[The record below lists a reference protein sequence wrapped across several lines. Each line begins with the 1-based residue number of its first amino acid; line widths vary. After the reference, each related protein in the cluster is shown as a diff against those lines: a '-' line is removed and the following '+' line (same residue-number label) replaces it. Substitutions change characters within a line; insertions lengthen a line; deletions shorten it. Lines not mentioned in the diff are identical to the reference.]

1 MEEVKTGGSSTQDVG
16 MAPEQ
21 IDQNLENSQGEQTQ
35 EEIEQSPKPSEGE
48 TQEDSVEENISTEES
63 QESSDEGKA
72 QYLREKQDRNAARK
86 IQETTTELAEAR
98 KRLQEYEVAQEQIVR
113 SDPNQLY
120 SIAQT
125 DPDLADRIVEKLFG
139 ETHGVT
145 SLQELQLLAQKSSA
159 PERDKPL
166 YDQQIELMR
175 EVRTLKER
183 ERAREEEEAKRTL
196 NKFRQSHSDFTGS
209 LKSKTLEILE
219 KSKNAFTLEES
230 YEMAKALVASKDPE
244 ELRKEGEERA
254 IVRMATSKAGVRG
267 GGENKV
273 SMGKRVQLTPAQIEM
288 ARRFKNDP
296 QKVYSN

>member
-1 MEEVKTGGSSTQDVG
+1 MEEVKTGGSSAQDAG
-16 MAPEQ
+16 MAPEP
-21 IDQNLENSQGEQTQ
+21 IDQNLENSQAEQTQ
-35 EEIEQSPKPSEGE
+35 EEIEESPKPSEGE
-48 TQEDSVEENISTEES
+48 TQEELVEDNSTEES
-63 QESSDEGKA
+63 QESSEEGKA
-72 QYLREKQDRNAARK
+72 QYLREKQDKNAARK
-86 IQETTTELAEAR
+86 IQETASELAQAR
-98 KRLQEYEVAQEQIVR
+98 KRLQEYETAQEQIVR

-125 DPDLADRIVEKLFG
+125 DPSLADRIVEKLFG

-145 SLQELQLLAQKSSA
+145 SLEELQLLAQRSNA

-175 EVRTLKER
+175 EVRILKER
-183 ERAREEEEAKRTL
+183 EKLREEEDMKRTI

-209 LKSKTLEILE
+209 LKSKALEIQE

-230 YEMAKALVASKDPE
+230 YEMAKALMASKDPE

-273 SMGKRVQLTPAQIEM
+273 SMGKRVQLSNAQIEM
-288 ARRFKNDP
+288 ARRFRNDP